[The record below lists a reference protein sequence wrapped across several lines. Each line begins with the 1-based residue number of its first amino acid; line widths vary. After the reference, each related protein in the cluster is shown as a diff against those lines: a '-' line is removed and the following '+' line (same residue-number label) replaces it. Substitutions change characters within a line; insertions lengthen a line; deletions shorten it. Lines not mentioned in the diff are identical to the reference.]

1 MINKSYLA
9 NSVTTQLSRDIQS
22 IRERIDKTSS
32 EAVTGRTADPTAHL
46 SGQIGRAMVAND
58 ALNKIDRDTGLL
70 QIRESRLDITQ
81 QSLSRMQEGLA
92 EISVRALDSLSAG
105 SPVERTALARDAR
118 AQLDGALI
126 ALNSRHGERFLFSG
140 DATDKAPFGSPE
152 DFMTDLRAIA
162 EAATDKADFDARLD
176 AYFDLDTGDFA
187 NSFYRGSKTSSDG
200 DAVTG
205 LDPAVV
211 QTLRSLGV
219 LAMAAPGDGL
229 DDLPR
234 SDALEAISSSA
245 DSLVQADAALT
256 QLRAANGILQERV
269 ATGLDSLAKEKIVL
283 NNLLEGMT
291 SRDQYEAAAELK
303 ALEASLEA
311 SYMLTAR
318 LSQLS
323 LMNFLR

>member
-22 IRERIDKTSS
+22 IRERIDRTSS
-32 EAVTGRTADPTAHL
+32 EAVTGRTADPTSHL

-58 ALNKIDRDTGLL
+58 ALNKIDRDTSLL

-105 SPVERTALARDAR
+105 SPVERTALAQDAR
-118 AQLDGALI
+118 AQLDSALM

-140 DATDKAPFGSPE
+140 DATDKAAFGTPDE
-152 DFMTDLRAIA
+152 FMEDLRAIA
-162 EAATDKADFDARLD
+162 DASTDKTDFDTRLN

-205 LDPAVV
+205 LDPAIV
-211 QTLRSLGV
+211 QTLRNLGV

-229 DDLPR
+229 DNLSTADTL
-234 SDALEAISSSA
+234 DVIGQSA
-245 DSLVQADAALT
+245 DRLVQGDAALT

-269 ATGLDSLAKEKIVL
+269 ATGLDSLAKEKLVV
-283 NNLLEGMT
+283 NSLLEGMT

>member
-22 IRERIDKTSS
+22 IRERIDRTSS
-32 EAVTGRTADPTAHL
+32 EAVTGRTADPTSHL

-58 ALNKIDRDTGLL
+58 ALNKIDRDTSLL

-105 SPVERTALARDAR
+105 SPVERTALAQDAH
-118 AQLDGALI
+118 AQLESALM

-140 DATDKAPFGSPE
+140 DATDKAAFGSPDE
-152 DFMTDLRAIA
+152 FIEDLRAIA
-162 EAATDKADFDARLD
+162 DASTDKSDFDARLD

-205 LDPAVV
+205 LDPAIV
-211 QTLRSLGV
+211 QTLRNLGV

-229 DDLPR
+229 DNFSTADTL
-234 SDALEAISSSA
+234 DVIGQSA
-245 DSLVQADAALT
+245 DRLVQGDAALT

-269 ATGLDSLAKEKIVL
+269 ATGLDSLAKEKLVV
-283 NNLLEGMT
+283 NSLLEGMT